1 MSRNTQRD
9 AQTHIKRLNSEKL
22 IFPVN
27 IFRTPDKLFNSVKN
41 AESHDVKNWPDSLS
55 GSKNFDN
62 CVGSTNMRR
71 WFLVKVR
78 LIDFFYST
86 VILGC
91 FSVWIYLILSEP
103 TQFQPTQ
110 NHIFGHFFCVKRF
123 PPFDKTGMNTMRIIR
138 IWKLYFLRILVLSRN
153 KIFYR
158 TEKFLFSSERAQSA
172 DFGAIFGFKIEA
184 R

>member
-1 MSRNTQRD
+1 MVSREST
-9 AQTHIKRLNSEKL
+9 THR
-22 IFPVN
+22 
-27 IFRTPDKLFNSVKN
+27 
-41 AESHDVKNWPDSLS
+41 
-55 GSKNFDN
+55 
-62 CVGSTNMRR
+62 
-71 WFLVKVR
+71 FL
-78 LIDFFYST
+78 LLYGDFGM
-86 VILGC
+86 L
-91 FSVWIYLILSEP
+91 FSVDLFDFE
-103 TQFQPTQ
+103 QFQPTQ

>member
-123 PPFDKTGMNTMRIIR
+123 PPFDKTGPAIKFSIEQ
-138 IWKLYFLRILVLSRN
+138 KSFYFHLKEPNPLISELFLVS
-153 KIFYR
+153 KS
-158 TEKFLFSSERAQSA
+158 KQ
-172 DFGAIFGFKIEA
+172 DKPFK
-184 R
+184 

>member
-27 IFRTPDKLFNSVKN
+27 IFRTQDKLFNSVKN

-62 CVGSTNMRR
+62 CVGSTNMCR

-123 PPFDKTGMNTMRIIR
+123 PPFDKTGMNTIR
-138 IWKLYFLRILVLSRN
+138 ILRILKLSLN
-153 KIFYR
+153 KIFYG
-158 TEKFLFSSERAQSA
+158 TEKLLFPSERAQSA
-172 DFGAIFGFKIEA
+172 DSGAIFGFKIEE

>member
-110 NHIFGHFFCVKRF
+110 NHIFGHFLC
-123 PPFDKTGMNTMRIIR
+123 KTISPVRQDRYWYYEDYKDLET
-138 IWKLYFLRILVLSRN
+138 VLFEN
-153 KIFYR
+153 LG
-158 TEKFLFSSERAQSA
+158 TVPQ
-172 DFGAIFGFKIEA
+172 
-184 R
+184 

>member
-1 MSRNTQRD
+1 MGTFTRNHLRILVLPTQLS
-9 AQTHIKRLNSEKL
+9 KFLE
-22 IFPVN
+22 
-27 IFRTPDKLFNSVKN
+27 
-41 AESHDVKNWPDSLS
+41 PDSLS

-62 CVGSTNMRR
+62 CVGSTNMKQ

-110 NHIFGHFFCVKRF
+110 NHIFGHFFLC
-123 PPFDKTGMNTMRIIR
+123 KTI
-138 IWKLYFLRILVLSRN
+138 FLVRQDRYEYYEDYKDLETVL
-153 KIFYR
+153 FEDLG
-158 TEKFLFSSERAQSA
+158 TVP
-172 DFGAIFGFKIEA
+172 
-184 R
+184 

>member
-103 TQFQPTQ
+103 TQFQPTRTFWRSWYCPSIKFSIEQ
-110 NHIFGHFFCVKRF
+110 KSYYFHLKEPNPLISELFLISKSKQDK
-123 PPFDKTGMNTMRIIR
+123 PFK
-138 IWKLYFLRILVLSRN
+138 
-153 KIFYR
+153 
-158 TEKFLFSSERAQSA
+158 
-172 DFGAIFGFKIEA
+172 
-184 R
+184 